1 MCWNERVQKPLDS
14 CLQVTDIGRLLGQG
28 FNADSNLQ
36 MLCPHCCSSDM
47 FVRSAAV
54 HVFECVEVES
64 CDTLRCSRYH
74 EMPSSHVAD
83 VCAVK
88 FRQECM
94 PLMFPGVVEKLQGLD
109 WRVVSGGGV
118 LAARA
123 HDGAAASPA
132 DHQILGSNW
141 EGEAG
146 GEGDASAADPAA
158 MQHVR
163 LREQVHAQA
172 EPQSARD
179 CSDGYC
185 AGMFLAMSFFVETGQ
200 VAAGD
205 CLHSEELMR
214 FDALVAECGSA
225 SADTHVHRLRL
236 SDSREVQ
243 LQFSFKVGDVPASPG
258 GRKIESIHA
267 ADVGDALA
275 ASPSLSSFSCS
286 DNVLVMFE
294 KGDGD
299 KKNAFKVFAGSK
311 NKLLLCRLT
320 PHTCSASIHAACCWS
335 ELQDYFAIVMG
346 PEFQN
351 YEMTALTLFRNDQR
365 SRAFVQEMRGMQ
377 QRRRQGLPPWELRGR
392 VAAEAVA
399 VLADGACAAYRG
411 VFERGQFDWV
421 HARTMHDDKLK
432 KELKRLGVVKEHM
445 QPVMACVKQLQY
457 TFDAQEATMRHFK
470 DHAGKFGLLPADK
483 NADVNLT
490 LAWWGNWRGNAV

>member
-1 MCWNERVQKPLDS
+1 M
-14 CLQVTDIGRLLGQG
+14 QVSDVGRLLGEG
-28 FNADSNLQ
+28 FNAERNVQ

-47 FVRSAAV
+47 FVRCAAV
-54 HVFECVEVES
+54 HVFERVEVENS
-64 CDTLRCSRYH
+64 DALHCSRYH
-74 EMPSSHVAD
+74 EMPSSHVSD

-94 PLMFPGVVEKLQGLD
+94 PLMFPGVVEKLRGLD
-109 WRVVSGGGV
+109 WSMVCGGGV
-118 LAARA
+118 LGACM
-123 HDGAAASPA
+123 HDGAASWPG
-132 DHQILGSNW
+132 DDPIVDSDC
-141 EGEAG
+141 EGEARAEG
-146 GEGDASAADPAA
+146 GASAADAA
-158 MQHVR
+158 GMQHVR
-163 LREQVHAQA
+163 LPQELQGQRQ
-172 EPQSARD
+172 PQSARER
-179 CSDGYC
+179 SEGYR
-185 AGMFLAMSFFVETGQ
+185 AGTFLAMSFFVETGQ

-205 CLHSEELMR
+205 CLHSDELQR

-225 SADTHVHRLRL
+225 SAETHVHKLRL
-236 SDSREVQ
+236 SDGRELQ
-243 LQFSFKVGDVPASPG
+243 LQFRFKVGEVPASAG

-267 ADVGDALA
+267 ADVGDALG
-275 ASPSLSSFSCS
+275 ASPSLSSFSCC
-286 DNVLVMFE
+286 DNVLVIFE
-294 KGDGD
+294 KCGDD
-299 KKNAFKVFAGSK
+299 KKNAFKVFAGSR
-311 NKLLLCRLT
+311 NNLRLCRLT
-320 PHTCSASIHAACCWS
+320 PSTCSASIHAACCWS

-421 HARTMHDDKLK
+421 HARTMRDDELK
-432 KELKRLGVVKEHM
+432 KELKRLGVVKQHM